1 MRLLQQLPDFRILLI
16 FVILTITGFFACE
29 KDMGVFDNEPK
40 PIRLTTE
47 QQLLLENSSDF
58 SFDLFREIINEAG
71 KTENV
76 FMSPL
81 SVSIALAMTY
91 NGAAGSTQAAMKET
105 MQLPDLSVIQINEAY
120 RNLMRDLLSVDPKVI
135 LTIANSIWYRKGFH
149 VEVPFINANKTYYDA
164 EVRELDFDRPDAV
177 TIINNW
183 VSDKTNNLIDKII
196 ERITNQTVMILL
208 NAIYFKGEW
217 RYEFDKSETT
227 SLPFHL
233 ENGQQITVPTMRQ
246 ASTFNYVEHEL
257 FSVAELPY
265 GRGNYSMLVFLP
277 HTGNNVHDVTE
288 ALDSGLWLE
297 VTEGL
302 STSRMLNIQLPKFRF
317 EFEQELNDVLISMGM
332 GVAFSPAQ
340 ADFSGIN
347 PYEQLF
353 ISEVKHKAYV
363 EVNEEGTEAAA
374 VTSVVIERTS
384 AGPNTPKAFFVDRPF
399 VFAIKEKYTN
409 AVIFAGKVME
419 PVLE

>member
-1 MRLLQQLPDFRILLI
+1 MRLLKKLPDFRIPLI
-16 FVILTITGFFACE
+16 FIILTITGFSACDKE
-29 KDMGVFDNEPK
+29 MGILDNEPK
-40 PIRLTTE
+40 PIKLTTE
-47 QQLLLENSSDF
+47 QQLLLGNSSDF
-58 SFDLFREIINEAG
+58 SFDLFREIINEAD

-76 FMSPL
+76 FISPL
-81 SVSIALAMTY
+81 SISIALAMTY
-91 NGAAGSTQAAMKET
+91 NGAAGSTQAAMKKT
-105 MQLPDLSVIQINEAY
+105 MQLPDLSVKQINEAY
-120 RNLMRDLLSVDPKVI
+120 LSLRNDLLSVDPKVI
-135 LTIANSIWYRKGFH
+135 LNIANSIWYREGFD

-164 EVRELDFDRPDAV
+164 EVRDLDFDRPDAV

-246 ASTFNYVEHEL
+246 TGSFNYFEHEL

-277 HTGNNVHDVTE
+277 NTGKEVHEMVEVLNNK
-288 ALDSGLWLE
+288 LWSE
-297 VTEGL
+297 ITDGL
-302 STSRMLNIQLPKFRF
+302 SFSRMLNIQLPKFRF

-347 PYEQLF
+347 PLEQLF
-353 ISEVKHKAYV
+353 ISEVKHKAFV

-384 AGPNTPKAFFVDRPF
+384 AGPNTPKAFLVDRPF
-399 VFAIKEKYTN
+399 VFAIKETYTN
-409 AVIFAGKVME
+409 AIIFAGKVME